1 MIRDDDQNNR
11 DDNDDGEFVAMTAD
25 ELEDELAEGDA
36 ESIDVSSCL
45 TSRPQHVLTL
55 PLIDVIVYCF
65 IMLLADG
72 QHASEHVSRFTA

>member
-36 ESIDVSSCL
+36 ESIDVSFCL
-45 TSRPQHVLTL
+45 RRHDLRMCCL
-55 PLIDVIVYCF
+55 
-65 IMLLADG
+65 
-72 QHASEHVSRFTA
+72 RR